1 MEIVYPRVCGVDV
14 HKSFIVAVICISES
28 VKPLYLKKRFSTFH
42 NSLVQFR
49 SWLLDNDCQNVCM
62 ESTGKYYIPVYNVL
76 EGHISNIVVANPK
89 WVRAVK
95 GEKDDDKDAKWIADL
110 FKLGIVN
117 GSFIPSKD
125 IRILRELTRYKF
137 KLTNIRSSEKN
148 RYQNALTVG
157 NCKLDMVFSDVF
169 GKSSSS
175 IANLILSNKEYTEED
190 ILSKVNKKCKSSE
203 EDILNAVSGTKLTPI
218 QKSRIKLIQ
227 KHMDQVS
234 ENISEINKL
243 IDVMAAPFEDD
254 INFLCQI
261 PGVRRDSAIII
272 LSEIGNDMEQF
283 KSARKITSWAGLTP
297 TNNQSAGKKKS
308 VKISRAGVYL
318 KPCLVEVAHAAVKDK
333 EHPYYANKFNKIS
346 KRRGKKRAYIA
357 IARKILIAIYHM
369 LLTGEAWN
377 PKDLADIETTIE
389 QREKFLKNNLKSD
402 INQLLKIGFTIEDLT
417 NFVQQ
422 NAKIIPIP
430 QQLTLLGERGHY
442 TFSPIL
448 DNLFLFFYSD
458 YTSKFNTHLIIFWA
472 TREINL

>member
-28 VKPLYLKKRFSTFH
+28 VKPRYLKKRFSTFH

-76 EGHISNIVVANPK
+76 EGFISNIVVANPK

-110 FKLGIVN
+110 FKLGIVK

-157 NCKLDMVFSDVF
+157 NCKLDMVFTDVF
-169 GKSSSS
+169 GKSSSN
-175 IANLILSNKEYTEED
+175 IANLILSDKEYTEED
-190 ILSKVNKKCKSSE
+190 ILSKVHKSCKASN
-203 EDILNAVSGTKLTPI
+203 EDIINAVSGIDLTPV
-218 QKSRIKLIQ
+218 QKARIHVIQ
-227 KHMDQVS
+227 KHMDQVN
-234 ENISEINKL
+234 ENINEINKL
-243 IDVMAAPFEDD
+243 IDIMAKPFEDD

-261 PGVRRDSAIII
+261 PGVKRDSAIVI
-272 LSEIGNDMEQF
+272 LSKIGNDMERFQTT
-283 KSARKITSWAGLTP
+283 RRITSWAGLTP
-297 TNNQSAGKKKS
+297 MNNQSAGKKKS

-318 KPCLVEVAHAAVKDK
+318 KPCLVEVAHAAIKDK

-369 LLTGEAWN
+369 LLTGEVWN
-377 PKDLADIETTIE
+377 PRDLSDIETPVE
-389 QREKFLKNNLKSD
+389 QREKYLKNNLKSD
-402 INQLLKIGFTIEDLT
+402 IKQLLSIGLTVDDLN
-417 NFVQQ
+417 NFIQQ
-422 NAKIIPIP
+422 NANIYPIP
-430 QQLTLLGERGHY
+430 Q
-442 TFSPIL
+442 
-448 DNLFLFFYSD
+448 
-458 YTSKFNTHLIIFWA
+458 
-472 TREINL
+472 

>member
-28 VKPLYLKKRFSTFH
+28 VKPRYLKKRFSTFH

-76 EGHISNIVVANPK
+76 EGFISNIVVANPK

-110 FKLGIVN
+110 FKLGIVK

-157 NCKLDMVFSDVF
+157 NCKLDMVFTDVF
-169 GKSSSS
+169 GKSSSN
-175 IANLILSNKEYTEED
+175 IANLILSDKEYTEED
-190 ILSKVNKKCKSSE
+190 ILSKVHKSCKASN
-203 EDILNAVSGTKLTPI
+203 EDIINAVSGIDLTPV
-218 QKSRIKLIQ
+218 QKARIHVIQ
-227 KHMDQVS
+227 KHMDQVN
-234 ENISEINKL
+234 ENINEINKL
-243 IDVMAAPFEDD
+243 IDIMAKPFEDD

-261 PGVRRDSAIII
+261 PGVKRDSAIVI
-272 LSEIGNDMEQF
+272 LSEIGNDMERFQT
-283 KSARKITSWAGLTP
+283 ARRITSWAGLTP
-297 TNNQSAGKKKS
+297 MNNQSAGKKKS

-318 KPCLVEVAHAAVKDK
+318 KPCLVEVAHAAIKDK

-357 IARKILIAIYHM
+357 IARKILIAIYHL
-369 LLTGEAWN
+369 LLTGEVWN
-377 PKDLADIETTIE
+377 PRDLSDIETPVE
-389 QREKFLKNNLKSD
+389 QREKYLKNNLKSD
-402 INQLLKIGFTIEDLT
+402 IKQLLSIGLTVDDLN
-417 NFVQQ
+417 NFIQQ
-422 NAKIIPIP
+422 NANISPIP
-430 QQLTLLGERGHY
+430 Q
-442 TFSPIL
+442 
-448 DNLFLFFYSD
+448 
-458 YTSKFNTHLIIFWA
+458 
-472 TREINL
+472 

>member
-28 VKPLYLKKRFSTFH
+28 VKPRYLKKRFSTFH

-76 EGHISNIVVANPK
+76 EGFISNIVVANPK

-110 FKLGIVN
+110 FKLGIVK

-157 NCKLDMVFSDVF
+157 NCKLDMVFTDVF
-169 GKSSSS
+169 GKSSSN
-175 IANLILSNKEYTEED
+175 IANLILSDKEYTEED
-190 ILSKVNKKCKSSE
+190 ILSKVHKSCKASN
-203 EDILNAVSGTKLTPI
+203 EDIINAVSGIDLTPV
-218 QKSRIKLIQ
+218 QKARIHVIQ
-227 KHMDQVS
+227 KHMDQVN
-234 ENISEINKL
+234 ENINEINKL
-243 IDVMAAPFEDD
+243 IDIMAKPFEDD

-261 PGVRRDSAIII
+261 PGVKRDSAIVI

-283 KSARKITSWAGLTP
+283 KTARRITSWTGLAP

-318 KPCLVEVAHAAVKDK
+318 KPCLVEVAHAAIKDK

-369 LLTGEAWN
+369 LLTGEVWN
-377 PKDLADIETTIE
+377 PRDLSDIETPVE
-389 QREKFLKNNLKSD
+389 QREKYLKNNLKSD
-402 INQLLKIGFTIEDLT
+402 IKQLLSIGLTVDDLN
-417 NFVQQ
+417 NFIQQ
-422 NAKIIPIP
+422 NANISPIP
-430 QQLTLLGERGHY
+430 Q
-442 TFSPIL
+442 
-448 DNLFLFFYSD
+448 
-458 YTSKFNTHLIIFWA
+458 
-472 TREINL
+472 

>member
-28 VKPLYLKKRFSTFH
+28 VKPRYLKRFSTFH

-76 EGHISNIVVANPK
+76 EGFISNIVVANPK

-110 FKLGIVN
+110 FKLGIVK

-157 NCKLDMVFSDVF
+157 NCKLDMVFTDVF
-169 GKSSSS
+169 GKSSSN
-175 IANLILSNKEYTEED
+175 IANLILSDKEYTEED
-190 ILSKVNKKCKSSE
+190 ILSKVHKSCKASN
-203 EDILNAVSGTKLTPI
+203 EDIINAVSGIDLTPV
-218 QKSRIKLIQ
+218 QKARIHVIQ
-227 KHMDQVS
+227 KHMDQVN
-234 ENISEINKL
+234 ENINEINKL
-243 IDVMAAPFEDD
+243 IDIMAKPFEDD

-261 PGVRRDSAIII
+261 PGVKRDSAIVI

-283 KSARKITSWAGLTP
+283 KTARRITSWAGLAP

-318 KPCLVEVAHAAVKDK
+318 KPCLVEVAHAAIKDK

-369 LLTGEAWN
+369 LLTGEVWN
-377 PKDLADIETTIE
+377 PRDLSDIETPVE
-389 QREKFLKNNLKSD
+389 QREKYLKNNLKSD
-402 INQLLKIGFTIEDLT
+402 IKQLLSIGLTVDDLN
-417 NFVQQ
+417 NFIQQ
-422 NAKIIPIP
+422 NANISPIP
-430 QQLTLLGERGHY
+430 Q
-442 TFSPIL
+442 
-448 DNLFLFFYSD
+448 
-458 YTSKFNTHLIIFWA
+458 
-472 TREINL
+472 